1 MSLLAIIG
9 DHGIQSATSHGPCQ
23 NAQLGMQYAKCEV
36 QCNPD
41 GSCTETLSTEVCC
54 SHSNTFHN
62 SFSVLVKG
70 YRVSKWLI
78 RATTKQML
86 TNYPISMIILLELV
100 SITRFFFLRMEFVL
114 AEKSVRS
121 AVFVKILL

>member
-1 MSLLAIIG
+1 MALICLIVVSLLAIIG
-9 DHGIQSATSHGPCQ
+9 DHGIQSSTSHGPCQ

-62 SFSVLVKG
+62 SFSVLAKG
-70 YRVSKWLI
+70 YRNGVRVSRKKRQVSGVCENLAI
-78 RATTKQML
+78 RCSQC
-86 TNYPISMIILLELV
+86 NGG
-100 SITRFFFLRMEFVL
+100 FG
-114 AEKSVRS
+114 RS
-121 AVFVKILL
+121 AQAQGWESYNCNN